1 MLEAWGLPLTEL
13 LRMVLRAILIA
24 ALVTAAYYLV
34 VKYKVF
40 AAAEPLYGTELVG
53 LYETDPLNCGN
64 RLAMTGGKLYV
75 SSDGWHVIRGE
86 ATGEIQ
92 FDATGAMVGNT
103 RFARC

>member
-40 AAAEPLYGTELVG
+40 AAVEPQYGVEL
-53 LYETDPLNCGN
+53 
-64 RLAMTGGKLYV
+64 K
-75 SSDGWHVIRGE
+75 DG
-86 ATGEIQ
+86 
-92 FDATGAMVGNT
+92 
-103 RFARC
+103 